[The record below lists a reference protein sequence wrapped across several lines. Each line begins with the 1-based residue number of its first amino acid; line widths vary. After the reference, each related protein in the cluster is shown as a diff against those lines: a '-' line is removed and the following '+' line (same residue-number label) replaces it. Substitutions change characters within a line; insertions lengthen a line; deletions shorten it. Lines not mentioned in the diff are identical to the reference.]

1 MHAVLLQRGWTVLAT
16 SISSLLLEYDVLQ
29 LSVELTEGGTQ
40 SCERFVSVN
49 WEFSQFSTSSAANSL
64 PVHGTFEGQNKSTLG
79 PEKTKFS
86 VFWNFSSLGFYIW
99 STWCLRKKKNLCH
112 GHLNYHVTL
121 THRRSTTISLE
132 TYLLLTWYHVEF
144 KVVGV
149 MPLFAG
155 WLKMHNKTL
164 SLSMNYKTSCM
175 CYLPKLQTSA
185 LIIHDITLNLIQ

>member
-86 VFWNFSSLGFYIW
+86 VFWNFSSLGFYIL
-99 STWCLRKKKNLCH
+99 STWCLRKKKKFVSWALKLPCYTHPPTQHHNFLRNLPPFDMISCR
-112 GHLNYHVTL
+112 VQS
-121 THRRSTTISLE
+121 RRSNASFCRL
-132 TYLLLTWYHVEF
+132 V
-144 KVVGV
+144 KN
-149 MPLFAG
+149 A
-155 WLKMHNKTL
+155 
-164 SLSMNYKTSCM
+164 
-175 CYLPKLQTSA
+175 
-185 LIIHDITLNLIQ
+185 